1 MLPQEVQSQ
10 KVLKK
15 REEYAA
21 SLRKQKTK
29 EILTQKRKKI
39 ALNSKSQLIFEK
51 NPNAEFQFSQK
62 QNKKHI

>member
-1 MLPQEVQSQ
+1 MLPQEVQTQ
-10 KVLKK
+10 KVLIK

-39 ALNSKSQLIFEK
+39 AENSKS
-51 NPNAEFQFSQK
+51 
-62 QNKKHI
+62 

>member
-1 MLPQEVQSQ
+1 MSIFGQPNQKEEFENKNFMLPQEVQSQ

-39 ALNSKSQLIFEK
+39 A
-51 NPNAEFQFSQK
+51 
-62 QNKKHI
+62 